1 MIEENTKHFP
11 LVPGSH
17 KPNLD
22 KTFLRQLM
30 AIMRIA
36 FPSWR
41 SKEALILVMHSFFLV
56 LRTVLS
62 VGVARLDGRIVR
74 DLVSADGKGFLKGLG
89 LWFLLAIPSTYTN
102 SMVRTALLV
111 PRLCTLSVFPDSTPT
126 SRAITTNAHAVNA
139 LH

>member
-1 MIEENTKHFP
+1 MISENAKRFP
-11 LVPGSH
+11 LIPASH

-22 KTFLRQLM
+22 KTFLRQLF
-30 AIMRIA
+30 AILKIA
-36 FPSWR
+36 FPSWH

-74 DLVSADGKGFLKGLG
+74 DLVSADGKGFAKGIG

-102 SMVRTALLV
+102 SMVSPTASSPLPALN
-111 PRLCTLSVFPDSTPT
+111 LC
-126 SRAITTNAHAVNA
+126 
-139 LH
+139 

>member
-1 MIEENTKHFP
+1 MP
-11 LVPGSH
+11 ASH

-22 KTFLRQLM
+22 NTFLRQLLS
-30 AIMRIA
+30 ILKIA

-41 SKEALILVMHSFFLV
+41 SKEALILVSHSFFLV

-74 DLVSADGKGFLKGLG
+74 DLVSADGKGFLKGIG

-102 SMVRTALLV
+102 SMVRILPCSGTLV
-111 PRLCTLSVFPDSTPT
+111 VFSLRCADSAFTSQVVVTHAYASDTLH
-126 SRAITTNAHAVNA
+126 R
-139 LH
+139 

>member
-1 MIEENTKHFP
+1 MRQVTISPTSPSVISENAKRFP
-11 LVPGSH
+11 LVPASH

-22 KTFLRQLM
+22 KTFLRQLF
-30 AIMRIA
+30 AILKIA
-36 FPSWR
+36 FPSWH

-74 DLVSADGKGFLKGLG
+74 DLVSADGKGFAKGIG

-102 SMVRTALLV
+102 SMVSPTASSPLTALN
-111 PRLCTLSVFPDSTPT
+111 LC
-126 SRAITTNAHAVNA
+126 
-139 LH
+139 